1 MGVTKKNTGRTSR
14 GAVVGA
20 ACVALLSLGAL
31 TACGDDETVD
41 NSTESSV
48 PSVSASESGSKSD
61 KDKSDED
68 KSDKDKTDK
77 DSKDGVKDG
86 DGESGSSSTE
96 GSDAPGSAGQGGAPA
111 HDGGVDEVDEIPSG
125 AQRSDKDKDFLNR
138 LKDGGIDLTKADDA
152 SDIGGLEDQVI
163 AAGQAHCTAEGGG
176 KADVYTPLAAGQL
189 KENGVIDGDPKKA
202 EEAIRNAAKSAYC

>member
-68 KSDKDKTDK
+68 KTDK
-77 DSKDGVKDG
+77 DSKDGDKDG

>member
-48 PSVSASESGSKSD
+48 PSVSAPESES
-61 KDKSDED
+61 KSDED
-68 KSDKDKTDK
+68 K
-77 DSKDGVKDG
+77 DGKDG

-96 GSDAPGSAGQGGAPA
+96 GSDAPGSAGQDGAPA
-111 HDGGVDEVDEIPSG
+111 HDGGVDEVDEIPTG

>member
-1 MGVTKKNTGRTSR
+1 MGVTKKNTGHTSR

-48 PSVSASESGSKSD
+48 PSVSAPESES
-61 KDKSDED
+61 KSDED
-68 KSDKDKTDK
+68 K
-77 DSKDGVKDG
+77 DGKDG

-111 HDGGVDEVDEIPSG
+111 HDGGVDEVDEIPNG
-125 AQRSDKDKDFLNR
+125 AQRSDKDKEFLNR

>member
-48 PSVSASESGSKSD
+48 PSVSASESES
-61 KDKSDED
+61 KSDED
-68 KSDKDKTDK
+68 KDK
-77 DSKDGVKDG
+77 DSKDGAKDG

-96 GSDAPGSAGQGGAPA
+96 GSDAPGSVGQGGAPA
-111 HDGGVDEVDEIPSG
+111 HDGGVDEVDEIPTG

-138 LKDGGIDLTKADDA
+138 LKDGGVDLAKADDA

-163 AAGQAHCTAEGGG
+163 AAGHAHCTAEGGG

>member
-48 PSVSASESGSKSD
+48 PSVSASESGA
-61 KDKSDED
+61 KSDED
-68 KSDKDKTDK
+68 KSDKVKTDK
-77 DSKDGVKDG
+77 DSKDGGKDG

-111 HDGGVDEVDEIPSG
+111 HDGGVDEVDEIPTG

>member
-41 NSTESSV
+41 NSTESSA

-61 KDKSDED
+61 EGKDG
-68 KSDKDKTDK
+68 K
-77 DSKDGVKDG
+77 DSKDGDKDG

-111 HDGGVDEVDEIPSG
+111 HDGGVDEVDEIPNG
-125 AQRSDKDKDFLNR
+125 AQRSDKDKEFLNR

>member
-61 KDKSDED
+61 ED

-86 DGESGSSSTE
+86 DGEPGSSSTE

-111 HDGGVDEVDEIPSG
+111 HDGGVDEVDEIPNG

>member
-61 KDKSDED
+61 ED
-68 KSDKDKTDK
+68 K
-77 DSKDGVKDG
+77 DGKDG

-96 GSDAPGSAGQGGAPA
+96 GSDAPGSAGQDGAPA
-111 HDGGVDEVDEIPSG
+111 HDGGVDEVDEIPTG

>member
-48 PSVSASESGSKSD
+48 PSVSES
-61 KDKSDED
+61 KSDED
-68 KSDKDKTDK
+68 KDGK

-138 LKDGGIDLTKADDA
+138 LKDGGVDLTKADDA

-163 AAGQAHCTAEGGG
+163 AAGHAHCTAEGGG

>member
-48 PSVSASESGSKSD
+48 PSVSAPESES
-61 KDKSDED
+61 KSDED
-68 KSDKDKTDK
+68 K
-77 DSKDGVKDG
+77 DGKDG

-96 GSDAPGSAGQGGAPA
+96 GSDAPGSAGQDGAPA

>member
-48 PSVSASESGSKSD
+48 PSVSAPESES
-61 KDKSDED
+61 KSDED
-68 KSDKDKTDK
+68 K
-77 DSKDGVKDG
+77 DGKDG

-111 HDGGVDEVDEIPSG
+111 HDGGVDEVDEIPTG

-138 LKDGGIDLTKADDA
+138 LKDGGVDLAKADDA

-163 AAGQAHCTAEGGG
+163 AAGHAHCTAEGGG

>member
-68 KSDKDKTDK
+68 KADEDKTDK
-77 DSKDGVKDG
+77 DSKDGDKDG

>member
-48 PSVSASESGSKSD
+48 PSVSASESES
-61 KDKSDED
+61 KSDED
-68 KSDKDKTDK
+68 K
-77 DSKDGVKDG
+77 DGKDG

-111 HDGGVDEVDEIPSG
+111 HDGGVDEVDEIPTG

>member
-1 MGVTKKNTGRTSR
+1 MVVTKKNTGRTSR

-48 PSVSASESGSKSD
+48 PSVSES
-61 KDKSDED
+61 KSDED
-68 KSDKDKTDK
+68 KDGK

-111 HDGGVDEVDEIPSG
+111 HDGGVDEVDEIPTG

>member
-41 NSTESSV
+41 NSTESSA

-61 KDKSDED
+61 EGKDG
-68 KSDKDKTDK
+68 K
-77 DSKDGVKDG
+77 DSKDGDKDG

-111 HDGGVDEVDEIPSG
+111 HDGGVDEVDEIPNG
-125 AQRSDKDKDFLNR
+125 AQRSDKDKEFLNR
-138 LKDGGIDLTKADDA
+138 LKAVSYTHLTLPTIC
-152 SDIGGLEDQVI
+152 SV
-163 AAGQAHCTAEGGG
+163 
-176 KADVYTPLAAGQL
+176 
-189 KENGVIDGDPKKA
+189 
-202 EEAIRNAAKSAYC
+202 